1 MWKRTLHLAVTI
13 LLLLGILALR
23 VNIQLARAEPG
34 IIVVPDKYARIK
46 WAIGN
51 ATAGTTIFVRN
62 ATYYEQLDVNKPL
75 TLVGENRDSTII
87 DGNKTGTVIK
97 VTAND
102 VVIRGFTIRNSNQ
115 SAVTSHAGIKISGQR
130 CNITGNH
137 ITKNKIGIFVT
148 SQKSR
153 IEENRV
159 INNGQGIALYDSS
172 EVMVEAN
179 DVSANSVGI
188 SLAFSSNNIIVG
200 NKAVNSSLGGHG
212 MTLLSKSFNN
222 TIENNEFTGN
232 FHGMWLS
239 SSFSNWIANNT
250 IANNELLG
258 IELASSSSNTFS
270 HNNII
275 NNPTPVR
282 VDTQTPNKSVCIWD
296 DGYDSGGNYWHDY
309 TDVDERSGPNQD
321 QPGSDEIW
329 DNPYVIDENNKDRYP
344 SVKPYGDISS
354 IIPCEE
360 NLTAKAGADK
370 TVKIGSTVT
379 FDASGSTGNIL
390 SCEWDFGDGVTK
402 TGVICNHTYCETET
416 YYVTL
421 TIRDAEGNLSTDQLT
436 VTVIADDAS
445 PPGDAPLPWISAL
458 AGVIVIVL
466 AATLFWKHKLS
477 KRARRKK
484 IRKVRAINRIR
495 VGIYSISQTV
505 IFVLQKYA
513 LNRFFS
519 LTIIG

>member
-23 VNIQLARAEPG
+23 VNIQSARAELG
-34 IIVVPDKYARIK
+34 NIVVPDNYAKIE

-51 ATAGTTIFVRN
+51 ATAGTTIFVRSE
-62 ATYYEQLDVNKPL
+62 TYYEHLDINKPL
-75 TLVGENRDSTII
+75 TLVGENRDNTII

-115 SAVTSHAGIKISGQR
+115 SAVTLYAGIKISGRR

-137 ITKNKIGIFVT
+137 VTKNKIGIFVT

-159 INNGQGIALYDSS
+159 TNNGQGIALYASY
-172 EVMVEAN
+172 EVRVEAN
-179 DVSANSVGI
+179 NVSGNTVGI
-188 SLAFSSNNIIVG
+188 SLAFSSNNIVVG
-200 NKAVNSSLGGHG
+200 NKATSSSAGGHG
-212 MTLLSKSFNN
+212 ITLLSNSFNN
-222 TIENNEFTGN
+222 TIEGNEFTNN

-239 SSFSNWIANNT
+239 SSFNNRIANNT

-258 IELASSSSNTFS
+258 IELASSPDNTFY
-270 HNNII
+270 HNNFV
-275 NNPTPVR
+275 NNPKHV
-282 VDTQTPNKSVCIWD
+282 VIDNKSISIWD
-296 DGYDSGGNYWHDY
+296 DGYPSGGNYWHDY
-309 TDVDERSGPNQD
+309 TDVDEKSGPNQD

-344 SVKPYGDISS
+344 SVKPYGNISS

-360 NLTAKAGADK
+360 KLTAKAGPDK

-379 FDASGSTGNIL
+379 FDASSSTGNIL
-390 SCEWDFGDGVTK
+390 SYEWDFGDGVTG
-402 TGVICNHTYCETET
+402 TGVTCDHTYCEAET
-416 YYVTL
+416 YYATL
-421 TIRDAEGNLSTDQLT
+421 TIRDAEGNTCIDQLT

-445 PPGDAPLPWISAL
+445 PTGDVPLPWISAF

-466 AATLFWKHKLS
+466 VATLFWKHKLS

-484 IRKVRAINRIR
+484 IRR
-495 VGIYSISQTV
+495 
-505 IFVLQKYA
+505 L
-513 LNRFFS
+513 
-519 LTIIG
+519 

>member
-1 MWKRTLHLAVTI
+1 MWKRTLHLAVII
-13 LLLLGILALR
+13 LLLLGMLALR
-23 VNIQLARAEPG
+23 VNIQSARAEPG
-34 IIVVPDKYARIK
+34 IIVVPDKYAKIK

-51 ATAGTTIFVRN
+51 VTAGTTIFVRS
-62 ATYYEQLDVNKPL
+62 ATYYEHLDINKPL

-115 SAVTSHAGIKISGQR
+115 SAGTSYAGIKVSGRR

-172 EVMVEAN
+172 EVRVEAN
-179 DVSANSVGI
+179 NVSGNTVGI

-200 NKAVNSSLGGHG
+200 NRAVNSSHGGHG
-212 MTLLSKSFNN
+212 ITLLSNSFNN

-232 FHGMWLS
+232 FHGIWLS
-239 SSFSNWIANNT
+239 SSFNNRVANNT

-258 IELASSSSNTFS
+258 IELSRSSGNTFS

-296 DGYDSGGNYWHDY
+296 DGYDSGGNYWHGY
-309 TDVDERSGPNQD
+309 TDIDERSGPNQD
-321 QPGSDEIW
+321 QLGSDEIW
-329 DNPYVIDENNKDRYP
+329 DNPYVIDGNNRDRYP
-344 SVKPYGDISS
+344 SVKPYGNISS
-354 IIPCEE
+354 IILCEE
-360 NLTAKAGADK
+360 NLTAKAGPDK
-370 TVKIGSTVT
+370 TVKIGLTVS

-390 SCEWDFGDGVTK
+390 SYVWDFGDGVTG
-402 TGVICNHTYCETET
+402 TGVTCDHTYCEAGT
-416 YYVTL
+416 YYATL
-421 TIRDAEGNLSTDQLT
+421 TIRDANGNTSTDQLT

-445 PPGDAPLPWISAL
+445 PPGDIPLPWISAF
-458 AGVIVIVL
+458 AGVIVIILV
-466 AATLFWKHKLS
+466 AALFWKHKIS
-477 KRARRKK
+477 KKTRRKK
-484 IRKVRAINRIR
+484 LRRLQAINRIHI
-495 VGIYSISQTV
+495 GMCGTSQRV
-505 IFVLQKYA
+505 IFVVQKYA
-513 LNRFFS
+513 LNSFFS

>member
-13 LLLLGILALR
+13 LLLLKILALQ
-23 VNIQLARAEPG
+23 VNVQSARAEPG
-34 IIVVPDKYARIK
+34 IMVVPDEYAKIK

-51 ATAGTTIFVRN
+51 ATAGTTIFVRS

-75 TLVGENRDSTII
+75 TLVGENKNSTII

-115 SAVTSHAGIKISGQR
+115 SSGTSYAGIKISGQR

-137 ITKNKIGIFVT
+137 IIKNKIGILVT

-159 INNGQGIALYDSS
+159 TNNGQGIALYDSS
-172 EVMVEAN
+172 EVTVEAN
-179 DVSANSVGI
+179 NVSGNTVGI

-200 NKAVNSSLGGHG
+200 NRAVNSSFGGHG
-212 MTLLSKSFNN
+212 MTLSSKSFNN

-239 SSFSNWIANNT
+239 NSFNNRIANNT

-258 IELASSSSNTFS
+258 IELASSSGNTFS

-282 VDTQTPNKSVCIWD
+282 VDTGKPNESICIWD

-309 TDVDERSGPNQD
+309 IDIDEKSGPNQD
-321 QPGSDEIW
+321 QLGSDEIW
-329 DNPYVIDENNKDRYP
+329 DNPYVMDGNNRDRYP
-344 SVKPYGDISS
+344 SVHPYGNISS
-354 IIPCEE
+354 IILCEE
-360 NLTAKAGADK
+360 KLTAKAGPDK
-370 TVKIGSTVT
+370 TVKIGSTVS
-379 FDASGSTGNIL
+379 FDASSSTGNIL
-390 SCEWDFGDGVTK
+390 SYEWDFGDGVTE
-402 TGVICNHTYCETET
+402 TGVACNHTYCRTGT
-416 YYVTL
+416 FYATL
-421 TIRDAEGNLSTDQLT
+421 TIGDAEGNTCTDQLT

-445 PPGDAPLPWISAL
+445 PTGDVPLPWISAF

-466 AATLFWKHKLS
+466 VATLFWKHKLS
-477 KRARRKK
+477 RKTRRKK
-484 IRKVRAINRIR
+484 IRR
-495 VGIYSISQTV
+495 
-505 IFVLQKYA
+505 L
-513 LNRFFS
+513 
-519 LTIIG
+519 